1 MRRFEFSHWL
11 ILTPFVHGF
20 EWSPGFPPTCS
31 LSRGMLGTCIVWHT
45 SRTWRRRV
53 SQLKWVWA
61 RFDQDLSGH
70 HNVGC
75 FQTLISLIQCHL
87 TKLGDLNACGIF
99 GSWWH
104 CFCDINIS
112 LWCISPCKMSLGVS
126 PIVFFF
132 AFLPMV
138 PSHRQLEGWPSLFT
152 SNGGCSTWMIVPP
165 GSCWVFAFPASDNQ
179 PGCCWIPTSD
189 LRCENLWY

>member
-1 MRRFEFSHWL
+1 MWGGLNSVTDSYWL

-132 AFLPMV
+132 
-138 PSHRQLEGWPSLFT
+138 SLFFRWSLPIGSWRDDPHFSQAMEVAALGWSSPLEAVEFLRSLHRIT
-152 SNGGCSTWMIVPP
+152 SQAAVGSPP
-165 GSCWVFAFPASDNQ
+165 R
-179 PGCCWIPTSD
+179 I
-189 LRCENLWY
+189 

>member
-1 MRRFEFSHWL
+1 MWGGLNSVTDSYWL

-20 EWSPGFPPTCS
+20 EWRSRISSDLFPFSRHARHMHSLAHKQNMEETGFTVEV
-31 LSRGMLGTCIVWHT
+31 GLGP
-45 SRTWRRRV
+45 
-53 SQLKWVWA
+53 WA

-132 AFLPMV
+132 
-138 PSHRQLEGWPSLFT
+138 SLFFRWSLPIGSWRDDPHFSQAMEVAALGWSSPLEAVEFLRSLHRIT
-152 SNGGCSTWMIVPP
+152 SQAAVGSPP
-165 GSCWVFAFPASDNQ
+165 R
-179 PGCCWIPTSD
+179 I
-189 LRCENLWY
+189 